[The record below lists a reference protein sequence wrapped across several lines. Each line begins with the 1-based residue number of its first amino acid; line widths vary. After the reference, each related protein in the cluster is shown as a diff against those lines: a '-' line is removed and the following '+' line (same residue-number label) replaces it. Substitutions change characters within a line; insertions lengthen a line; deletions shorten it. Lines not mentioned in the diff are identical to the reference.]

1 LSASQALRS
10 SARSGRITTLLPSRF
25 FSSSALSSTQ
35 GIGPSSPGLGLLAA
49 DDPAKAEQ
57 DKRQGTWVIAS
68 LEVAGDEV
76 PKEQLEGITL
86 TIEGDK
92 HTVKRGDDVLAER
105 TCKLDPTKS
114 PKQID
119 GKYVGGPNDGKAT
132 LGIYELNGD
141 TLKYCFDVLFEL
153 LQQAEV
159 DTLVERP
166 PDAVTQLP

>member
-1 LSASQALRS
+1 MGLYALTVSA
-10 SARSGRITTLLPSRF
+10 
-25 FSSSALSSTQ
+25 
-35 GIGPSSPGLGLLAA
+35 GLGLLAA
-49 DDPAKAEQ
+49 DDTAKAEQ
-57 DKRQGTWVIAS
+57 DKLQGTWAIVS

-141 TLKYCFDVLFEL
+141 TLKYCFGPPDG
-153 LQQAEV
+153 
-159 DTLVERP
+159 ERP
-166 PDAVTQLP
+166 KDFSTKADSDTRMAVYKRQKS

>member
-1 LSASQALRS
+1 MGLYALMVAAGLVLS
-10 SARSGRITTLLPSRF
+10 
-25 FSSSALSSTQ
+25 
-35 GIGPSSPGLGLLAA
+35 A
-49 DDPAKAEQ
+49 DDPAQADR
-57 DKRQGTWVIAS
+57 DKLQGTWAIVS

-105 TCKLDPTKS
+105 TCKLDPTKT

-141 TLKYCFDVLFEL
+141 TLKYCFGPPDG
-153 LQQAEV
+153 
-159 DTLVERP
+159 ERP
-166 PDAVTQLP
+166 KDFSTKPDSDTRLATYKRQKS